1 MSMSSRVVRPAL
13 IFAVVASLLLPTV
26 AAAHALFADHNPN
39 RAVIEYVWIG
49 FWHMVG
55 GWDHLLFILGVVLI
69 AGALRPAAKLIT
81 LFVAGHSLTLL
92 VATIAGWK
100 LDATAVD
107 VVIAL
112 SLVYVGVQG
121 LIGRPDDFKL
131 MGAIVF
137 AFGLVHGLGLS
148 TRLQD
153 LGLPESGVV
162 IRVILF
168 NIGVELGQLTALAII
183 VGLGTLAVRALKL
196 PRENAHFAYSGL
208 IVAGLLAALLMAFP
222 ISGDDEPATTQL
234 AGETESQNRDGCTH
248 ESATPPTALGGDHP
262 AKNYYGPDEIAP
274 DEDLTH
280 VIGDGL
286 VIIRYDPDL
295 PDRHHKAI
303 EAFVGTRNPPYAI
316 AAPDPDQTE
325 PLRAIAALRTMTCSE
340 PDMEALA
347 SFYDAWMLEV
357 QNRRG

>member
-1 MSMSSRVVRPAL
+1 MSKSSHVWRAL
-13 IFAVVASLLLPTV
+13 ILALAIPLALPASGH
-26 AAAHALFADHNPN
+26 AHALFADQDPN
-39 RAVIEYVWIG
+39 RPVLEYVWIG

-69 AGALRPAAKLIT
+69 AGSLRPAAKLIT

-92 VATIAGWK
+92 VATIAGWQV
-100 LDATAVD
+100 DATVVD
-107 VVIAL
+107 VMIAL

-121 LIGRPDDFKL
+121 LRGHPDNFRL

-183 VGLGTLAVRALKL
+183 VGLGTLIVRRLRVD
-196 PRENAHFAYSGL
+196 REKARFAYAGL
-208 IVAGLLAALLMAFP
+208 MVAGLLAAAVMSFP
-222 ISGDDEPATTQL
+222 GEEVEQAVDG
-234 AGETESQNRDGCTH
+234 GETVSAGTTETCTQ
-248 ESATPPTALGGDHP
+248 ESATPPQVLGGGHP
-262 AKNYYGPDEIAP
+262 AKAFYGPNEQAP
-274 DEDLTH
+274 DVDLTH

-286 VIIRYDPDL
+286 VVLRYKPDL
-295 PDRHHKAI
+295 ARRYHRALKS
-303 EAFVGTRNPPYAI
+303 FVATQDPPYVI
-316 AAPDPDQTE
+316 AAPDPEQAE
-325 PLRAIAALRTMTCSE
+325 PIKAIAAFRTMTCSK
-340 PDMEALA
+340 PDMAAVEA
-347 SFYDAWMLEV
+347 FYDSWIAEL
-357 QNRRG
+357 QARQG

>member
-1 MSMSSRVVRPAL
+1 V
-13 IFAVVASLLLPTV
+13 
-26 AAAHALFADHNPN
+26 
-39 RAVIEYVWIG
+39 EYVWIG

-69 AGALRPAAKLIT
+69 AGAIKPAAKLIS
-81 LFVAGHSLTLL
+81 LFVLGHSLTLI
-92 VATIAGWK
+92 VATVAGWQVN
-100 LDATAVD
+100 ATVVD

-121 LIGRPDDFKL
+121 LMGRPADFRL

-137 AFGLVHGLGLS
+137 GFGLVHGLGLS

-168 NIGVELGQLTALAII
+168 NIGVEIGQLTALAVI
-183 VGLGTLAVRALKL
+183 VGLGTLAVRKLRL

-208 IVAGLLAALLMAFP
+208 IVAGILAALLMAFP
-222 ISGDDEPATTQL
+222 IGEDEPAGKQVASSTEESS
-234 AGETESQNRDGCTH
+234 ETCDVEN
-248 ESATPPTALGGDHP
+248 ATPPTALGGEHP
-262 AKNYYGPDEIAP
+262 AKAFYGPDEIAP
-274 DEDLTH
+274 EENLTH

-295 PDRHHKAI
+295 PARHHRALK
-303 EAFVGTRNPPYAI
+303 EFVDTKDPPYAI
-316 AAPDPDQTE
+316 AAPDPEQKE
-325 PLRAIAALRTMTCSE
+325 PLKAIAALRTLTCGE
-340 PDMEALA
+340 ADMEALA
-347 SFYDAWMLEV
+347 GFYDSWILEV
-357 QNRRG
+357 QSRRG